1 MVTNPKNRD
10 SEAKISENLKQTN
23 RKTQAMCYYT
33 AYVYKVCGHVSLS
46 EYPVH
51 NSPCSKISSGH
62 GSGSRPRSLPP
73 TKDRPAEPIERP
85 VSVNPALI
93 PPRLPETA
101 PQATCDEKLVHAMH
115 TLTLEKLCGICEA
128 DREARLTSFQT
139 RMRDDMGQRIST
151 RLTSLNNGTG
161 WRGRQFRAT
170 STSSPRPVMVATATG
185 FSSGSS
191 QGEAC
196 DDDERPSTSLTSRRP
211 SATESVQTDVSVAT
225 GSGSGASIQDAFGSF
240 MRGVKGGWN
249 VPDGRSLFSP
259 SLSSREHQST
269 FASPVSPRSRTPVV
283 GLVVTAHSS
292 GQSIDAKDSL
302 PESGSGGRAVL
313 SFGRLG
319 G

>member
-1 MVTNPKNRD
+1 
-10 SEAKISENLKQTN
+10 
-23 RKTQAMCYYT
+23 MCYYT

-46 EYPVH
+46 ECPVH
-51 NSPCSKISSGH
+51 NSPCAKISSGH
-62 GSGSRPRSLPP
+62 GPAARPRSLPP
-73 TKDRPAEPIERP
+73 TKDRPAEPVERP
-85 VSVNPALI
+85 VSVIPALI
-93 PPRLPETA
+93 PPLLPETA
-101 PQATCDEKLVHAMH
+101 PRASCDEKLVHAMH
-115 TLTLEKLCGICEA
+115 TLTLEKLCAICEA
-128 DREARLTSFQT
+128 DREARLASFQS

-170 STSSPRPVMVATATG
+170 ITSTPRPVMIATATG

-191 QGEAC
+191 QGEVC
-196 DDDERPSTSLTSRRP
+196 YDDDEPPSTSLTSRRP

-225 GSGSGASIQDAFGSF
+225 GSGSGASIQDVFGSF

-259 SLSSREHQST
+259 SLSSRERRST

-283 GLVVTAHSS
+283 GVVVEAHSS
-292 GQSIDAKDSL
+292 GQSSEAMDSL
-302 PESGSGGRAVL
+302 PDSASGGRAML
-313 SFGRLG
+313 SFGGLG

>member
-1 MVTNPKNRD
+1 
-10 SEAKISENLKQTN
+10 
-23 RKTQAMCYYT
+23 MCYYT
-33 AYVYKVCGHVSLS
+33 AYVHKVCGHVSLS

-51 NSPCSKISSGH
+51 NSPCSKISSGR

-85 VSVNPALI
+85 VSVIPGLI
-93 PPRLPETA
+93 PARLLERT

-115 TLTLEKLCGICEA
+115 TLTLEKLCAICEA
-128 DREARLTSFQT
+128 DREARLASFQT

-170 STSSPRPVMVATATG
+170 STSPPRPVMVATATG

-196 DDDERPSTSLTSRRP
+196 DDDEPPSTSLASRRP

-225 GSGSGASIQDAFGSF
+225 GSGSGSGASIQDAFGSF

-259 SLSSREHQST
+259 SLSSRDCRST
-269 FASPVSPRSRTPVV
+269 FASPVSPRSRTPVF
-283 GLVVTAHSS
+283 GVVVAAHSS
-292 GQSIDAKDSL
+292 RQSIDAKDSL
-302 PESGSGGRAVL
+302 PESGRGGRAVL
-313 SFGRLG
+313 SFGGLG